1 MCRLGILAADGY
13 CRPFDQNA
21 SGFSRADTICV
32 VFLQRQRDSKRVYA
46 QLIHTNSNNDGFK
59 KEGSSFPSRI
69 MQQKLM
75 EEFFLETKI
84 DPATVDYIEA
94 HSTGTKLGDPE
105 EVAAI
110 DEVFCR
116 NKNRSKPLQ
125 IGSVKSN
132 MGHAEASSGI
142 ASIAK
147 ILLAF
152 ENGKIAPNINV
163 TGQREDIPAFSEG
176 RMRVITEV
184 EDLQGPLISM
194 NSFGLGGANAH
205 ALFKR
210 NFKEKSSNSLPC
222 DDLPRLVCWSGR
234 TEDAVKSIFDD
245 LVKRPLDTEFIALLH
260 NSQRLTNSLNV
271 YRGYGIFTQNLEQI
285 KAVCHSSE
293 IALFNIEKRPVVWV
307 YTGMGCQWLEMGR
320 DLMRISVFAETI
332 DKCHDVLASRNVDLK
347 HIITSSDEGIFDNIL
362 NSYIAITSIEVALTD
377 VLKSLSLSPDFIIG
391 HSLGELA
398 CAYADGCFTLEEA
411 TLAAYSRG
419 KASLESE
426 NIAGA
431 MAAVGMNYRDV
442 EKIVPDDIDIA
453 CHNSVDS
460 TTVSGPLASVKA
472 FVAELSAENIFARE
486 VACSGIP
493 LHSRYIKQM
502 GANLRQKLSEIL
514 KQPKKRSEKWL
525 SSSFPE
531 SAWSEAASQY
541 SSSEYHTQ
549 NLLNPVLFEEVLEK
563 LPKNALTIE
572 IAPHGLLKSILKR
585 SIKEGVHYSLAQRD
599 NKNGCE
605 FLLTELGKLFGNGL
619 DMDIAKLYPPIA
631 FPVSRKTPMIAPL
644 VKWDHSEDYLVP
656 YFDSYNFY
664 ERRNV
669 AINISDKTFE
679 FVQGHI
685 IDGKVLFPGTGWLS
699 VVWETFSLMCAVP
712 QMRMKV
718 MFENVKFLR
727 ATSLQKNQEIIV
739 TVVIHRGS
747 GRFEIIEGKSA
758 IAQGVIRQVEDVKM
772 SDVTAP
778 DNESAVMM
786 NESDFYKEMRLRG
799 YYHRGLF
806 RAIEAIRDDGLKGRV
821 RWNNNWTT
829 FSDCLIQFQVL
840 MRDTRMLILPTSI
853 RKMIIDPKSHLQAL
867 EECGEDNLIDV
878 EACPYLNIIRS
889 GGIEI
894 HGFEGSLVNRRKPA
908 SDPVLETHEFVSHF
922 NARLSPLDAAK
933 VIVQLALENN
943 PTKKFTC
950 VEVGANDDDGRAPFA
965 GEISLGIGDLPS
977 ITPEIV
983 HLSVNAIEIEN
994 VSVQDVDL
1002 STFSY
1007 VHLLIK
1013 SNCMRDALFIETAKG
1028 VLHENGF
1035 IVSRESSGELE
1046 PSADLEVIARVH
1058 VESETI
1064 FMLQFATKARVTPQ
1078 SVIKVTA
1085 DIVTW
1090 LEPLKESIK
1099 TGPTLI
1105 YSQLEPNSGILGLVN
1120 CIRKEPNGDKL
1131 RCFFIDDDSAP
1142 NFDVENEFY
1151 QPQLH
1156 LGLSVNILRAGE
1168 WGSYR
1173 HLRIAK
1179 KVDERPRS
1187 GHYFVNCLSKG
1198 DLSTLKWIYGPLNLN
1213 SLQRDHIRISYASL
1227 NFRDVML
1234 ATGKINS
1241 DDVLNR
1247 IEQQCIM
1254 GFEFSGMTSDGRR
1267 VMGLGPTGALATH
1280 YKLDDTILWDI
1291 PTGWSLQEAA
1301 TVPLVYYTVYLA
1313 FFFTSKIER
1322 GKSILIHSGSGGV
1335 GSAAIQVALSYG
1347 LDVFTTVSSD
1357 EKRQYLLKAFPALR
1371 ADQIG
1376 NSRDTS
1382 FERMVHVKTKGRGVD
1397 FLLNS
1402 LSGEQLQASIRC
1414 MAKNGT
1420 FLEIGKYDIMNK
1432 TNIDMGHFAKRINFK
1447 AVFFDDMQESSQ
1459 YYEVR
1464 EQRMR

>member
-1 MCRLGILAADGY
+1 
-13 CRPFDQNA
+13 
-21 SGFSRADTICV
+21 
-32 VFLQRQRDSKRVYA
+32 
-46 QLIHTNSNNDGFK
+46 
-59 KEGSSFPSRI
+59 
-69 MQQKLM
+69 MQQSLM
-75 EEFFLETKI
+75 EEFFHETKI
-84 DPATVDYIEA
+84 DPSTVDYIEA

-110 DEVFCR
+110 DEVFCK
-116 NKNRSKPLQ
+116 NKNRKRPLQ

-176 RMRVITEV
+176 RMRVITDV

-210 NFKEKSSNSLPC
+210 NLKEKINNSMPS

-234 TEDAVKSIFDD
+234 TEEAVKSIFDD
-245 LVKRPLDTEFIALLH
+245 LAKRPLDSEFIALLH

-271 YRGYGIFTQNLEQI
+271 YRGYGIFTQNNSEQTSTAI
-285 KAVCHSSE
+285 CEKSE
-293 IALFNIEKRPVVWV
+293 IALFNVEKRPIVWV
-307 YTGMGCQWLEMGR
+307 FTGMGCQWPEMGK
-320 DLMRISVFAETI
+320 DLLRLPIFAETI
-332 DKCHDVLASRNVDLK
+332 SKCHDILAGRNVDLK
-347 HIITSSDEGIFDNIL
+347 HIITSSEGDTFDNIL
-362 NSYIAITSIEVALTD
+362 NSYVAITSIEVALTD
-377 VLKSLSLSPDFIIG
+377 VLKSLGLKPDFIIG

-398 CAYADGCFTLEEA
+398 CAYADGCFTLEEV

-426 NIAGA
+426 NIAGG
-431 MAAVGMNYRDV
+431 MAAIGMNYREV
-442 EKIVPDDIDIA
+442 GKIIPNDIDIA
-453 CHNSVDS
+453 CHNSSDS
-460 TTVSGPLASVKA
+460 STISGPIESVKA
-472 FVAELSAENIFARE
+472 FVAELTAKNIFARE

-514 KQPKKRSEKWL
+514 KQPRRRSEKWL

-531 SAWSEAASQY
+531 SSWNEIESQY

-563 LPKNALTIE
+563 LPKNSLTIE

-585 SIKEGVHYSLAQRD
+585 SIKEGVHFGLAQRD
-599 NKNGCE
+599 NKSGCD
-605 FLLTELGKLFGNGL
+605 FLLSELGKIFGHGI
-619 DMDIAKLYPPIA
+619 DMDVAKLYPPIQ

-669 AINISDKTFE
+669 AINISDKVYE

-712 QMRMKV
+712 QMNMKV
-718 MFENVKFLR
+718 IFENVKFMR

-739 TVVIHRGS
+739 TVVIHRAS

-758 IAQGVIRQVEDVKM
+758 IAEGTIRQAEDVKM
-772 SDVTAP
+772 SDVSAP
-778 DNESAVMM
+778 DNDAAVTM
-786 NESDFYKEMRLRG
+786 NEPDFYKEMRLRG

-806 RAIEAIRDDGLKGRV
+806 RAIEEIRDDGLKGRV

-840 MRDTRMLILPTSI
+840 MRDTRMLILPTRV
-853 RKMIIDPKSHLQAL
+853 RKMIIDPKLHLQAV
-867 EECGEDNLIDV
+867 EKCEDGLMDV

-908 SDPVLETHEFVSHF
+908 SDPVLETHRFVAHF
-922 NARLSPLDAAK
+922 NSPQLSRIDAAK
-933 VIVQLALENN
+933 VFVQLALENN
-943 PTKKFTC
+943 PSKKFTC
-950 VEVGANDDDGRAPFA
+950 VEVDSNDEKLPFSA
-965 GEISLGIGDLPS
+965 EISAGIGDLPS
-977 ITPEIV
+977 ITPEVV
-983 HLSVNAIEIEN
+983 HLTSQHVEIEN
-994 VSVQDVDL
+994 VSIQDVDL
-1002 STFSY
+1002 STFSN
-1007 VHLLIK
+1007 VNLLVK
-1013 SNCMRDALFIETAKG
+1013 SNCMNDESFIERARE
-1028 VLHENGF
+1028 VLNEKAF
-1035 IVSRESSGELE
+1035 ILSREL
-1046 PSADLEVIARVH
+1046 SADVQPSNELEVIARVQ
-1058 VESETI
+1058 VEGETI
-1064 FMLQFATKARVTPQ
+1064 FMLQMKNAPREIPQ
-1078 SVIKVTA
+1078 SVIKVTSNIS
-1085 DIVTW
+1085 DW
-1090 LEPLKESIK
+1090 LEPLKNSIK
-1099 TGPTLI
+1099 SGPTLI
-1105 YSQLEPNSGILGLVN
+1105 YSQNEPLSGILGLLN
-1120 CIRKEPNGDKL
+1120 CIRKEPNVNNL
-1131 RCFFIDDDSAP
+1131 RCVFIDDESAP
-1142 NFDVENEFY
+1142 EFDVENEFY
-1151 QPQLH
+1151 QPQLR
-1156 LGLSVNILRAGE
+1156 LGLHVNVLRAGE

-1173 HLRIAK
+1173 HMRIAK
-1179 KVDERPRS
+1179 KVEEKPRS

-1198 DLSTLKWIYGPLNLN
+1198 DLSTLKWIYGPMNLN
-1213 SLQRDHIRISYASL
+1213 NLQQDHIRISYASL

-1254 GFEFSGMTSDGRR
+1254 GFEFSGITKQGRR

-1280 YKLDDTILWDI
+1280 YKIEDTILWDV
-1291 PTGWSLQEAA
+1291 PEGWSLADAA

-1357 EKRQYLLKAFPALR
+1357 EKRQYLLKAFPTLR

-1459 YYEVR
+1459 YYEVSS
-1464 EQRMR
+1464 EQANKRKNIIQLTLKLECVKEKKNH